1 MKLSIM
7 WGWLGSFRQSLNT
20 QLWPIPTLGVVLAL
34 GLGVGLPRMDAAID
48 QDLSPTVTAFLFGG
62 GPGAAR
68 TVLQAIA
75 GSLVTVTSLT
85 FSLTVVTL
93 QLASS
98 QFSPRLLRTFTSDRF
113 VHVTLALFLS
123 TFTYSLTVLRTVR
136 TVDESQDA
144 FVPQVS
150 VTAAYLLG
158 LASVVG
164 LVLFLAHLVTQIRVE
179 TMLRNVHRDATQT
192 ARRLTTE
199 HGSPHG
205 SETADLLTPP
215 AGAWPVLARTSGFLL
230 RVDEDALLAAAVDL
244 DVDVLIDRE
253 PGSSLVAGTPV
264 GAVWSRSA
272 CKLDQSA
279 RDDVLK
285 RIASTIVSGFE
296 PTSFQDIGFGLRQ
309 LTDVATKALSPG
321 VNDPTTAVHAL
332 GHSAALLCELACRD
346 LGPRLLRDDHHRV
359 RVVLRR
365 PTLADLL
372 ETAVTQPRRYGAS
385 DPVVLQRLAALL
397 REVAWCTTEPDHRL
411 AIELQLDRLRATIAG
426 ADFDS
431 VELERLAAHTGRVDD
446 AFAGRWFGSP

>member
-7 WGWLGSFRQSLNT
+7 WGWLGSLRQSLNN
-20 QLWPIPTLGVVLAL
+20 QLWPIPTIGVVLAI

-113 VHVTLALFLS
+113 VHVTLAIFLS

-136 TVDESQDA
+136 TVDDSQAA
-144 FVPQVS
+144 FVPEVS
-150 VTAAYLLG
+150 VTVAYLLG
-158 LASVVG
+158 LVSVVA

-192 ARRLTTE
+192 GRRLATE
-199 HGSPHG
+199 RGSRQA
-205 SETADLLTPP
+205 SETADLLTRP
-215 AGAWPVLARTSGFLL
+215 AGAAPVLARTSGFLV

-264 GAVWSRSA
+264 GAVWSSGA
-272 CKLDQSA
+272 GKLDQST
-279 RDDVLK
+279 RDDAPK
-285 RIASTIVSGFE
+285 RVASTIVSGFE
-296 PTSFQDIGFGLRQ
+296 PTSLQDIGFGLRQ

-332 GHSAALLCELACRD
+332 GHSAALLCEFAGRD
-346 LGPRLLRDDHHRV
+346 LGPRVLRDDHHRV
-359 RVVLRR
+359 RVVLQRS
-365 PTLADLL
+365 TLADLL
-372 ETAVTQPRRYGAS
+372 ETAVARPRRYGAS
-385 DPVVLQRLAALL
+385 DPVVLERLAALL
-397 REVAWCTTEPDHRL
+397 REVAWCTSDPDHRR
-411 AIELQLDRLRATIAG
+411 AIGQQLDRLRATIAG
-426 ADFDS
+426 TDFDS
-431 VELERLAAHTGRVDD
+431 VELERLAKLTGQVED
-446 AFAGRWFGSP
+446 ALAGRWFGSP